1 MTAVPEAP
9 APPARGNRV
18 VADLDEELARRLR
31 TWAGMRGQPVSHVV
45 LELIRRAV
53 PTAGQ
58 LAEALR
64 ETGAGNGT
72 HDR

>member
-1 MTAVPEAP
+1 MTAMPEAP
-9 APPARGNRV
+9 AAPARANRV
-18 VADLDEELARRLR
+18 VADLDDELARRLR

-45 LELIRRAV
+45 LELIRGAV

-64 ETGAGNGT
+64 ETGAGND

>member
-9 APPARGNRV
+9 AAPARANRV
-18 VADLDEELARRLR
+18 VADLDDELARRLR

-45 LELIRRAV
+45 LELIRGAV
-53 PTAGQ
+53 PTSGQ

-64 ETGAGNGT
+64 ATGAGSD